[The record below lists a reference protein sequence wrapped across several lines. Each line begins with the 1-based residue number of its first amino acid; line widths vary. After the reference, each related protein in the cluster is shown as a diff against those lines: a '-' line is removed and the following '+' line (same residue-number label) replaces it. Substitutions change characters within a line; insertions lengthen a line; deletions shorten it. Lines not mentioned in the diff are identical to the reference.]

1 MCAKQ
6 KREPLTQTCLPISH
20 TEKKKQKRSLKH
32 MFAHIAQPMSHPI
45 SPIISP
51 TCITDILLC
60 VSLAQ
65 PILPIYHAP
74 FFLYVSR
81 HLLFFQGS
89 PPFSRCVTPH
99 FPYISPTSFFWQAKQ
114 GEEWTWLQPCR
125 HWMHSACALRFR
137 TTGGTDCPLCRQQV
151 LQWAVHRAGTA
162 GLSTRKRTRAS
173 SRLDEEP
180 LACIG
185 DAGEGEGGGRPVTR
199 STRQRCGA
207 SSRSS

>member
-1 MCAKQ
+1 MCKTKKRASHTNMFANISRRKKETEKESQ
-6 KREPLTQTCLPISH
+6 THVCPYRTAHVTPHFPHHINDMYHRHTSLREPRATH
-20 TEKKKQKRSLKH
+20 
-32 MFAHIAQPMSHPI
+32 
-45 SPIISP
+45 SPHLSR
-51 TCITDILLC
+51 
-60 VSLAQ
+60 
-65 PILPIYHAP
+65 PILPICQPTFA
-74 FFLYVSR
+74 
-81 HLLFFQGS
+81 FFQGS

-99 FPYISPTSFFWQAKQ
+99 FSYISRTSFFWQAKQ

-151 LQWAVHRAGTA
+151 LQWAVHRAGTV

-185 DAGEGEGGGRPVTR
+185 DAGEGGGGGRPVTR